1 MKVEFIAI
9 QNFRKLKCSQIDFSD
24 KETLFVGANNSGKT
38 SAMDALIN
46 FLSPNKKK
54 QTDTDTGSTQN
65 NKFHTTDFTL
75 SNWHDINNFGQSW
88 LTNKEQVGNDLFE
101 WQALCPSID
110 VWLNVELN
118 EVQKVTHLIPTLKWN
133 GGALGVRLIYQPKDI
148 EVLKSE
154 FLVDY
159 SAADD
164 LLKSEQTPELILWP
178 KSLRDFLDRKLSN
191 HFEVKAYLL
200 DTDKMNKNST
210 IPQPLMAKQE
220 PLASYPFHGLFK
232 VDVIEAQRGF
242 SDPNSSHGN
251 SNKSDGNLSAQLNQ
265 YYSKHLN
272 PTDLPDKK
280 DIKALEAIGSA
291 KKSFD
296 ERLNESFKDALG
308 EIKGLGYP
316 GFNDPDIQL
325 SSQVNPV
332 DSLDH
337 EAAVLFTVQKHGEAT
352 DLDFSLPEKYNGLG
366 YKNLIYMVFRL
377 IAFRDNWLRA
387 GKVGKR
393 RTEEDIAIEPLHLVL
408 IEEPEAHL
416 HAQVQQVFIRKA
428 YDVLSKGASQNLS
441 TQMIVSSHS
450 SYLVH
455 EVNFENLRYFQRIA
469 AEGVTN
475 IPLAKVIDLSGV
487 FGEKGKRKTEEKQT
501 AEFVAR
507 YLKATHCDLFFANG
521 IILVEGAAERMLLPH
536 FINTHFNGD
545 KGLSSSYISILE
557 VGGAHA
563 HRLKPLIEALG
574 LPTLVITDTDAAGTD
589 KIKRQPMRGKGYIS
603 GSDTL
608 NSWFSLKDQ
617 SLDEILDLDFK
628 DKVKGNVRAAYQYG
642 IQVEFSDSEDSQEA
656 IPYTFEDAIALSN
669 IELIKGLIKPTGM
682 LSKMKK
688 ALELDTLD
696 SCCAGLYKALEKDKA
711 QMALDLL
718 FDVEP
723 EKLQIPQYIQEG
735 LEWLQSELVSA
746 SSDFLPKTIL
756 PAEVGNE

>member
-1 MKVEFIAI
+1 
-9 QNFRKLKCSQIDFSD
+9 
-24 KETLFVGANNSGKT
+24 
-38 SAMDALIN
+38 
-46 FLSPNKKK
+46 
-54 QTDTDTGSTQN
+54 
-65 NKFHTTDFTL
+65 
-75 SNWHDINNFGQSW
+75 
-88 LTNKEQVGNDLFE
+88 
-101 WQALCPSID
+101 
-110 VWLNVELN
+110 
-118 EVQKVTHLIPTLKWN
+118 LKWN
-133 GGALGVRLIYQPKDI
+133 GGALGVRLIYQPKNI
-148 EVLKSE
+148 EELKSE

-159 SAADD
+159 NAADE
-164 LLKSEQTPELILWP
+164 LLKSEQTPELTLWP

-200 DTDKMNKNST
+200 DTDKMSENST
-210 IPQPLMAKQE
+210 IPQSLMAKQE
-220 PLASYPFHGLFK
+220 PLTSYPFNGLFK

-251 SNKSDGNLSAQLNQ
+251 SNKSDRNLSAQLNQ
-265 YYSKHLN
+265 YYLKHLN

-280 DIKALEAIGSA
+280 DIKASEAIGSA

-296 ERLNESFKDALG
+296 ERLNDSFKGALG

-337 EAAVLFTVQKHGEAT
+337 EAAVLFTVQKNDVAT

-366 YKNLIYMVFRL
+366 YKNLIYMIFRL
-377 IAFRDNWLRA
+377 IAFRDNWLRT

-428 YDVLSKGASQNLS
+428 YDVLSKGSSYNLS

-455 EVNFENLRYFQRIA
+455 EVDFENLRYLQRII

-475 IPLAKVIDLSGV
+475 IPLAKIIDLSGV
-487 FGEKGKRKTEEKQT
+487 FGKKGKRKTEEKQT

-557 VGGAHA
+557 VGGSHA
-563 HRLKPLIEALG
+563 HRLQPLIE
-574 LPTLVITDTDAAGTD
+574 
-589 KIKRQPMRGKGYIS
+589 R
-603 GSDTL
+603 
-608 NSWFSLKDQ
+608 
-617 SLDEILDLDFK
+617 
-628 DKVKGNVRAAYQYG
+628 
-642 IQVEFSDSEDSQEA
+642 DSER
-656 IPYTFEDAIALSN
+656 N
-669 IELIKGLIKPTGM
+669 
-682 LSKMKK
+682 
-688 ALELDTLD
+688 
-696 SCCAGLYKALEKDKA
+696 
-711 QMALDLL
+711 
-718 FDVEP
+718 
-723 EKLQIPQYIQEG
+723 
-735 LEWLQSELVSA
+735 LVSR
-746 SSDFLPKTIL
+746 
-756 PAEVGNE
+756 